1 MNQAENKQ
9 DSKSEPTPVKE
20 CFVMP
25 SCIYR
30 GTPECKGCVNGSKYE
45 WDYTDIHG

>member
-1 MNQAENKQ
+1 MNQAEEKQ
-9 DSKSEPTPVKE
+9 DSKPEPVVQD
-20 CFVMP
+20 CQVLP

-45 WDYTDIHG
+45 WDYTEING